1 MAEFL
6 ELLPPQNAIEK
17 LMSYLDEVALKNETI
32 KTEDGLQRVIAKD
45 IIANEEIPAFTR
57 STVDG
62 FAVNSRDTYGASEA
76 IPAFFEI
83 IGEIKMGKSADYH
96 LKKGQVCLIHTGGM
110 LPAGADAVI
119 MVENTQYSNLTEIEI
134 YKAVSSGENVVMK
147 GEDIKEGDL
156 VLSKGTTLRPVE
168 IGALMALGIT
178 EVPVYQI
185 PHVGIV
191 STGDELVQ
199 PNENPKL
206 GEVRDINT
214 YTLSS
219 IVKEMGG
226 IPKNY
231 PIVRDNEEKL
241 FLALKKAHQENDLV
255 IATAGSSAS
264 VRDFTAKAIRK
275 LGEPGVLVH
284 GINVRPGKPTILAFA
299 DKKPIVGLPGNPVS
313 AFVIA
318 HMVLKSLLPKL
329 RGELSSRTKMIKG
342 LVTINMSSMAGREDW
357 FPIRFTGDYQNGIP
371 LVEPIFYKSNLIFT
385 LISANGLARIEPNRT
400 GLDELSEVEI
410 LLI

>member
-156 VLSKGTTLRPVE
+156 VFSKGTTLRPVE

>member
-83 IGEIKMGKSADYH
+83 IGEIKMGKSADYQ

-156 VLSKGTTLRPVE
+156 VFSKGTKLRPVE

-264 VRDFTAKAIRK
+264 VRDFTAKAISK